1 MKKRLLPL
9 FVLLVVFTTLRAYS
23 QKQTKT
29 NYDENKVPAYTLPEL
44 LRTTEGEPVTTVKQ
58 WETNRRPELLSLF
71 TEQMYGKLPNT
82 KIKAS
87 YNLVESCSTAL
98 NGRATRKQVEITFQH
113 KGMERKALLLMY
125 LPNETKKPVP
135 VFLQF
140 NFQGNQTVSNDPAI
154 IPSAYSTHPRG
165 NQISRWPIEMIVKAG
180 YGVATIH
187 YFDFYPDQKELHPKS
202 ILPFFGYESEANLAD
217 TDGQAI
223 AAWAWG
229 YSRMMDYLEKDK
241 QVDAKKVIIMGHSRL
256 GKTALW
262 AGVND
267 KRFAIII
274 SNNSGCGG
282 AALSKREFGE
292 TVNRINQ
299 QFPHWFCKNFRQYN
313 LKVQEMP
320 FDQHQLLALVAPR
333 PLYVAS
339 AVEDQWADPK
349 GEFLSAAQAGEVFQ
363 LYGMKGLETFTMP
376 SVNQPIM
383 NRIAYHIRTGKHD
396 VTDFDWKNYILF
408 ADKWLK

>member
-1 MKKRLLPL
+1 MKKILFPL
-9 FVLLVVFTTLRAYS
+9 FAVLFVFNSLIAHT
-23 QKQTKT
+23 QNQTKT
-29 NYDENKVPAYTLPEL
+29 NYDENKVPTYTLPEL
-44 LRTTEGEPVTTVKQ
+44 LTTANGKSITSVKE
-58 WETNRRPELLSLF
+58 WEKIRRPELLSLF
-71 TEQMYGKLPNT
+71 TELMYGELPNQ
-82 KIKAS
+82 KIKAT
-87 YNLVESCSTAL
+87 YNIVESSSKAL
-98 NGRATRKQVEITFQH
+98 NGIATRKQVEISFKH

-125 LPNETKKPVP
+125 LPNGITKPAP

-140 NFQGNQTVSNDPAI
+140 NFQGNQTVSNDPSI
-154 IPSAYSTHPRG
+154 IPSQHSDHPRG
-165 NQISRWPIEMIVKAG
+165 SKISRWPIEMIVKAG

-187 YFDFYPDQKELHPKS
+187 YFDFYPDQKERQPES
-202 ILPFFGYESEANLAD
+202 ILPFFGYKSETDLTN

-229 YSRMMDYLEKDK
+229 YSRMMDYLIKDK
-241 QVDAKKVIIMGHSRL
+241 QVDSKRVIVMGHSRL

-267 KRFAIII
+267 KRFAMVI

-282 AALSKREFGE
+282 AALSRREFGE
-292 TVNRINQ
+292 TVNRINNG
-299 QFPHWFCKNFRQYN
+299 FSHWFCKNFRQYN
-313 LKVQEMP
+313 QKVQDLP

-339 AVEDQWADPK
+339 AEEDLWADPK
-349 GEFLSAAQAGEVFQ
+349 GEFLSAVHAGEVYQ